1 MGRIGGRWDGA
12 AEDGTKKGAVKMTDH
27 FHSLFKAEKEG
38 FEPSRLLQPTGV
50 RSRTLQPLGYF
61 SSMRQNDFCNISIL
75 AEKRSICKQKFE
87 FSQNGSA

>member
-1 MGRIGGRWDGA
+1 
-12 AEDGTKKGAVKMTDH
+12 MTDH
-27 FHSLFKAEKEG
+27 FHSLFEAEKEG

-61 SSMRQNDFCNISIL
+61 SSMQQNDFCNISIL

-87 FSQNGSA
+87 FSQFSHSGLSVQNNACMVLNVHTAMD